1 MVKRDWWKSGLGTS
15 REVLGEEQWP
25 LYLHGVLEHVELQD
39 RTHRGES
46 VSYGVRLTQ
55 LWRELKKFDLPGLD
69 VPGFSEAVCKMVRD
83 RSRPQKR

>member
-1 MVKRDWWKSGLGTS
+1 MGTS
-15 REVLGEEQWP
+15 REVLGKEQWP

-39 RTHRGES
+39 RAHRGEL

-69 VPGFSEAVCKMVRD
+69 VPRFSEAVCKMVRD